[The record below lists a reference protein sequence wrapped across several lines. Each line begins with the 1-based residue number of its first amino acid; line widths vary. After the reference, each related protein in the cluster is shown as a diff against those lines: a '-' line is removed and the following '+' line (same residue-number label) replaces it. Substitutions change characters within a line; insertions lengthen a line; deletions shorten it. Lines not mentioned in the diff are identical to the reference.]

1 MKVASILI
9 EVLHIARVWSPIKK
23 ICENKRCKGYF

>member
-9 EVLHIARVWSPIKK
+9 EVLQREFEARSKK
-23 ICENKRCKGYF
+23 IFFLWRQKV